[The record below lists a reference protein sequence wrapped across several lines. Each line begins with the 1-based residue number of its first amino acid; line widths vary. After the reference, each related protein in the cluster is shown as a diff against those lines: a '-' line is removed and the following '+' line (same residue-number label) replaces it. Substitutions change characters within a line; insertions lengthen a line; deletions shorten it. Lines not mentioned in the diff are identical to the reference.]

1 MRKAIILLTLILALG
16 AWNPANATGDITKIL
31 KKVGNELVNTA
42 LESSTSSSSTST
54 SSYKSPAKKRDDG
67 KLKTESELE
76 CYKLKVKSCTV
87 DDNDVAIIEF
97 SIENTTDHDINGSLQ
112 CSDSKVFD
120 DEGTCYDYSYN
131 NSYLSMA
138 LGNGDFKNS
147 VSFTLPSELS
157 LKFRMKVKD
166 IDPSASVLKRI
177 IINIWNYTKN
187 QNGVMTIYNL
197 PITREGD
204 E

>member
-1 MRKAIILLTLILALG
+1 
-16 AWNPANATGDITKIL
+16 
-31 KKVGNELVNTA
+31 
-42 LESSTSSSSTST
+42 
-54 SSYKSPAKKRDDG
+54 
-67 KLKTESELE
+67 
-76 CYKLKVKSCTV
+76 
-87 DDNDVAIIEF
+87 
-97 SIENTTDHDINGSLQ
+97 
-112 CSDSKVFD
+112 
-120 DEGTCYDYSYN
+120 
-131 NSYLSMA
+131 MA